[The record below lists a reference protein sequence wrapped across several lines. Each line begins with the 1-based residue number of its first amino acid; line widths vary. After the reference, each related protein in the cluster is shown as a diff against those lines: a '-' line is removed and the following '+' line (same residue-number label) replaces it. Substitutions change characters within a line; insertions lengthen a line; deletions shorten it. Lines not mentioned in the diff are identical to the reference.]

1 MSAPGETLV
10 EPRPEGG
17 GGARVLRG
25 RRAGEAMRG
34 WCKEADMSAPGKTR
48 SRARSKRHKEPET

>member
-17 GGARVLRG
+17 GGARVLEG
-25 RRAGEAMRG
+25 
-34 WCKEADMSAPGKTR
+34 DTR
-48 SRARSKRHKEPET
+48 SHAHSKRRKEPET